1 MYMYVCFTVYPKM
14 YLNEMYKRFGCS
26 PLNSPI
32 CCQVTNGNRS
42 SCHHHPPCWMSKDN
56 SVCQRPIPT
65 GSTFTNRTRY
75 PGLQNTSNCSMFV
88 KLLTD
93 NLIQLKVRVMV
104 VRVFK
109 SPSAL
114 HSKCLRCVHAKVL
127 TYAKTNLY
135 HYIFSIV
142 TQLSSFI
149 QSGFTQAGSQEV
161 ESVQEHTWTGDQSS
175 THTLRDSRVTK
186 PSPQGL

>member
-1 MYMYVCFTVYPKM
+1 M
-14 YLNEMYKRFGCS
+14 YLNEMYERFGCS

-65 GSTFTNRTRY
+65 GSTFTNRRRY
-75 PGLQNTSNCSMFV
+75 PDLQNTSNCSMLV

-109 SPSAL
+109 SPGAL
-114 HSKCLRCVHAKVL
+114 HSECLCCAHAKVL
-127 TYAKTNLY
+127 YYAKTNLY
-135 HYIFSIV
+135 DIFLALPHSYPVLFKVVSPNRGHRKWSLFRNTPGQVISPA
-142 TQLSSFI
+142 Q
-149 QSGFTQAGSQEV
+149 
-161 ESVQEHTWTGDQSS
+161 
-175 THTLRDSRVTK
+175 TLRDSRVTK
-186 PSPQGL
+186 PSPLGAVMHPGFLSS